1 METPATP
8 VTPASVGIR
17 YGLLMGLASVIFS
30 FLQLTFIEDPET
42 PLRWIGVVI
51 LVIGIVLAHKQF
63 KQQNQGFMSY
73 GQGLAIGA
81 ITSAVSGVIGGVFTF
96 TYFTF
101 IDPSYMA
108 RVMEL
113 TRSRMEEKGM
123 PDAQIDQAMAWTEK
137 FATGPI
143 SMVFAILG
151 GLLMGFLVSL
161 IISAFTKNPRPE
173 FE

>member
-1 METPATP
+1 MI
-8 VTPASVGIR
+8 VGI
-17 YGLLMGLASVIFS
+17 I
-30 FLQLTFIEDPET
+30 
-42 PLRWIGVVI
+42 
-51 LVIGIVLAHKQF
+51 LAHKHF
-63 KQQNQGFMSY
+63 KHQNQGFMSY

-96 TYFTF
+96 IYFTF
-101 IDPSYMA
+101 IDPGYMA

-123 PDAQIDQAMAWTEK
+123 PDAQIDQAMALTEK

-161 IISAFTKNPRPE
+161 VISAFTKNSRPE

>member
-8 VTPASVGIR
+8 VTTSSVGIR
-17 YGLLMGLASVIFS
+17 YGLILGLVSVIFS

-42 PLRWIGVVI
+42 PLRWLSVIILIG
-51 LVIGIVLAHKQF
+51 GIVLTHKQF

-73 GQGLAIGA
+73 GQGLAIGT
-81 ITSAVSGVIGGVFTF
+81 IVSAVSGVIGGVFTYI
-96 TYFTF
+96 YFTF

-123 PDAQIDQAMAWTEK
+123 PDAQIDQAMAWTQK

-143 SMVFAILG
+143 SMLFTILG
-151 GLLMGFLVSL
+151 ALLMGFLISL
-161 IISAFTKNPRPE
+161 VVSAFTKNSRPE

>member
-8 VTPASVGIR
+8 VTTSSVGIR
-17 YGLLMGLASVIFS
+17 YGLLLGLVSVIFS

-42 PLRWIGVVI
+42 PLRWLSVIILIG
-51 LVIGIVLAHKQF
+51 GIVLAHKHF
-63 KQQNQGFMSY
+63 KQQNQGFMAY
-73 GQGLAIGA
+73 GQGLAIGT
-81 ITSAVSGVIGGVFTF
+81 IVSAVSGIIGGVFTYI
-96 TYFTF
+96 YFTF

-123 PDAQIDQAMAWTEK
+123 PDAQIDQAMAWSEK
-137 FATGPI
+137 FTTGPI
-143 SMVFAILG
+143 SMIFPILG
-151 GLLMGFLVSL
+151 ALLMGFLISL
-161 IISAFTKNPRPE
+161 VVSAFTKNSRPE